1 MSSSQVSDVAVLASW
16 HFPDE
21 ATNDKS
27 ASGSRDVEAM
37 ASVGAGEN
45 VGVIGGRPAFAR
57 GHSVMPSAGSSRDL
71 ADRLRSLAAIDTTPS
86 TPLHHSPS
94 SNTSTTTPTSN
105 LAQRFQ
111 PKLSHRYTHSS
122 PNLNIHGSTSSSS
135 SASASAAGH
144 RRGLRQPTPLGS
156 NHNLSSSPRSLSL
169 SVSTSD
175 SDSNSNLE
183 PASPVGSLASLGGGG
198 KWYDIG
204 EKAREWGRR
213 GSTASISALPVK
225 TSLLEE
231 DDEMGLG
238 CGLKGLELRQE
249 EEEEEEEVYIDF
261 DGI

>member
-1 MSSSQVSDVAVLASW
+1 
-16 HFPDE
+16 
-21 ATNDKS
+21 
-27 ASGSRDVEAM
+27 
-37 ASVGAGEN
+37 
-45 VGVIGGRPAFAR
+45 
-57 GHSVMPSAGSSRDL
+57 MPSAGSSRDL

-122 PNLNIHGSTSSSS
+122 PNLNIHGSISSSS

-144 RRGLRQPTPLGS
+144 RRGLRQPTTLGS
-156 NHNLSSSPRSLSL
+156 NHNLSSSPGSLSL

-204 EKAREWGRR
+204 KKAREWGRR
-213 GSTASISALPVK
+213 GSTASVSALPVK
-225 TSLLEE
+225 TSLPED

-249 EEEEEEEVYIDF
+249 EEKEEEEVYIDF